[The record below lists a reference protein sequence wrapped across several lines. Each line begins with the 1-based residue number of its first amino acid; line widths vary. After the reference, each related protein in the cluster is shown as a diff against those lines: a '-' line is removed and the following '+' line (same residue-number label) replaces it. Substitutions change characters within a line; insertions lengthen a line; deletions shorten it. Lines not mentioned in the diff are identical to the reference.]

1 MFFERVVKTS
11 GPATEYDVVDL
22 RDVVGVAF
30 EARREVGE
38 QCVWFAKE
46 TGVCGQAPG
55 HPGEDHHLPD
65 GDDRV
70 DEVPRAVDHAMSGTS
85 LILFKYQ
92 EPISYK
98 NYSGLK

>member
-38 QCVWFAKE
+38 
-46 TGVCGQAPG
+46 
-55 HPGEDHHLPD
+55 
-65 GDDRV
+65 
-70 DEVPRAVDHAMSGTS
+70 
-85 LILFKYQ
+85 
-92 EPISYK
+92 
-98 NYSGLK
+98 